1 MLYAMLYQ
9 ERHTC
14 RSRAQRMLH
23 ISPHFGSVPETATTK
38 RAASLPLASRVG
50 DMPTA
55 VLSLQTF
62 PVTHSLLKGLVS
74 WYHTGGKN
82 IIILLLTSVST
93 FSSQQ
98 EVVPGFVRLG
108 QCERADA
115 GLVRGGLLHT
125 HTQPQGNKPQETK
138 PNKSKNEPLETRIT
152 KAGNKTAFRTQ
163 KTKTKRKALY
173 LSHLFQVPSPC
184 ASSKMPPVAPANA
197 GPGVQIAKAGLA
209 SGALE
214 GLHVPG
220 GSKAP

>member
-1 MLYAMLYQ
+1 MGPGHFTHNAHLHMHRAHFNPITGGLSESWGNTSGHIGRKFARMEDPNSTMLYAMLYH

-50 DMPTA
+50 DMPTS

-74 WYHTGGKN
+74 WYHTGGKH

-125 HTQPQGNKPQETK
+125 HTHTQPQGNKPQETK
-138 PNKSKNEPLETRIT
+138 PNKSK
-152 KAGNKTAFRTQ
+152 KRT
-163 KTKTKRKALY
+163 T
-173 LSHLFQVPSPC
+173 
-184 ASSKMPPVAPANA
+184 
-197 GPGVQIAKAGLA
+197 
-209 SGALE
+209 
-214 GLHVPG
+214 
-220 GSKAP
+220 